1 MFWPPTS
8 ENHLLSSLLK
18 ETIVARVSDSVRGAF
33 RICLEKMKAAGIVDE
48 TFGKQLLKVAYQ
60 GKMSDE
66 ELMKLYLSVWFD
78 LDAIHR
84 QKLSEEDDGSG
95 DPEEPIRDR
104 KRPSSSRGL
113 ER

>member
-1 MFWPPTS
+1 M
-8 ENHLLSSLLK
+8 
-18 ETIVARVSDSVRGAF
+18 ARVSDSIRGAF
-33 RICLEKMKAAGIVDE
+33 RSCIEKMKAAGINDE
-48 TFGKQLLKVAYQ
+48 EFGKQLIMIAFQ
-60 GKMSDE
+60 GKLSDE
-66 ELMKLYLSVWFD
+66 ELMQLYLSVWFE

-104 KRPSSSRGL
+104 KRPSSSRDL